1 MARLSD
7 PQKEGMETT
16 LIGHVSGDVPLEK
29 WLNVE
34 ADKVGTIAKKLL
46 DKFTGAIVEEL
57 ANTQET
63 LMTVQEELEFVRGKA
78 SNMS

>member
-1 MARLSD
+1 MTRLSS
-7 PQKEGMETT
+7 PQKEGLSAT

-46 DKFTGAIVEEL
+46 DKLTGAIVEDL

-63 LMTVQEELEFVRGKA
+63 LMTPQE
-78 SNMS
+78 